1 MCLNFLQAVPLF
13 LSEIAPARLRGGLNI
28 VFQLMVTIGILIA
41 NIVNYFTSSIHPYGW
56 RLALGG
62 AGIPALILLFG
73 SLLIC
78 ETPTSLIE
86 RNKTKEGK
94 ETLKKIRGVEDVD
107 EEYESIV
114 HACDFARQVK
124 DPYTK
129 LMKPASRPPFVIGML
144 LQFFQQFTGINAIMF
159 YAPVLF
165 QTVGFGNDAA
175 LLSAVITGTINV
187 LSTFVGIF
195 LVDKTGRRFL
205 LLQSSVHMLVCQVI
219 FLLFVSSPI
228 SKLK

>member
-1 MCLNFLQAVPLF
+1 
-13 LSEIAPARLRGGLNI
+13 
-28 VFQLMVTIGILIA
+28 MVTIGILIA

-56 RLALGG
+56 RIALGG
-62 AGIPALILLFG
+62 AGIPAFILLFG

-107 EEYESIV
+107 EEYELIV
-114 HACDFARQVK
+114 HACDIARQVK

-175 LLSAVITGTINV
+175 LLSAVVTGTINV

-205 LLQSSVHMLVCQVI
+205 LLQSSVHMLICQVTLVKLT
-219 FLLFVSSPI
+219 FLVSQAI
-228 SKLK
+228 LLN

>member
-1 MCLNFLQAVPLF
+1 MSKLFQAVPLF
-13 LSEIAPARLRGGLNI
+13 LSEIAPAKLRGGLNI

-41 NIVNYFTSSIHPYGW
+41 NIVNYFTASIHPYGW
-56 RLALGG
+56 RIALGG

-86 RNKTKEGK
+86 RNKKEEGK
-94 ETLKKIRGVEDVD
+94 ETLKKIRGVEDVH

-114 HACDFARQVK
+114 RACDFAKQVK
-124 DPYTK
+124 NPYRK

-144 LQFFQQFTGINAIMF
+144 LQLFQQFTGINAIMF

-165 QTVGFGNDAA
+165 QTVGFGSDAA
-175 LLSAVITGTINV
+175 LLSAVVTGTINV
-187 LSTFVGIF
+187 LSTFVGIY

-205 LLQSSVHMLVCQVI
+205 LLQSSVHMFVCQVLFFSHSM
-219 FLLFVSSPI
+219 FLVLQV
-228 SKLK
+228 K

>member
-1 MCLNFLQAVPLF
+1 
-13 LSEIAPARLRGGLNI
+13 
-28 VFQLMVTIGILIA
+28 MVTIGILIA
-41 NIVNYFTSSIHPYGW
+41 NLVNYFTSSIHPYGW
-56 RLALGG
+56 RIALGG

-86 RNKTKEGK
+86 RNKTEEGK
-94 ETLKKIRGVEDVD
+94 ETLKKIRGVENVE

-124 DPYTK
+124 HPYKK
-129 LMKPASRPPFVIGML
+129 LMKPESRPPFVIGML
-144 LQFFQQFTGINAIMF
+144 LQLFQQFTGINAIMF

-187 LSTFVGIF
+187 LSTFVGIY
-195 LVDKTGRRFL
+195 LVDKSGRRFL
-205 LLQSSVHMLVCQVI
+205 LLQSSVHMLVCQVL
-219 FLLFVSSPI
+219 FLLLFVSYSP
-228 SKLK
+228 SKVTLLRLTFLVSQAIT

>member
-1 MCLNFLQAVPLF
+1 
-13 LSEIAPARLRGGLNI
+13 
-28 VFQLMVTIGILIA
+28 MVTIGILIA

-56 RLALGG
+56 RIALGG

-114 HACDFARQVK
+114 HACDIARQVK

-175 LLSAVITGTINV
+175 LLSAVVTGTINV

-205 LLQSSVHMLVCQVI
+205 LLQSSVHMLICQVTLVKLT
-219 FLLFVSSPI
+219 FLVSQAI
-228 SKLK
+228 LLN

>member
-1 MCLNFLQAVPLF
+1 
-13 LSEIAPARLRGGLNI
+13 
-28 VFQLMVTIGILIA
+28 MVTIGILIA

-56 RLALGG
+56 RIALGG

-114 HACDFARQVK
+114 HACDIARQVK

-175 LLSAVITGTINV
+175 LLSAVVTGTINV

-205 LLQSSVHMLVCQVI
+205 LLQSSVHMLICQVTLVKLT
-219 FLLFVSSPI
+219 FLVSQAI
-228 SKLK
+228 LRN